1 MSRSDTLYEYA
12 VEGDYRS
19 PDCTTVAVTAEL
31 MEEAVDYYVE
41 NLSAHERSVMLSS
54 YIYEDAYE
62 RIKNGQ
68 LNPQLNFMNDMVDDY
83 IKDHD

>member
-1 MSRSDTLYEYA
+1 MRNETLYEYA

-54 YIYEDAYE
+54 YIYEEAYE

-68 LNPQLNFMNDMVDDY
+68 LDIKINFLNDMIDDY
-83 IKDHD
+83 IKDHE